1 MKLMREKRVGFSLRG
16 VPSPTRQ
23 IIKNANSETNFWYA
37 RNKKKEKRE
46 KIIRL
51 STDIRVKSVLFDI
64 YFQENSRKS
73 YSRKVLILV
82 SLKNPENGP
91 FSGEIQKI
99 DRFSVK

>member
-1 MKLMREKRVGFSLRG
+1 MKLMREKRVVFSLRG

-37 RNKKKEKRE
+37 RNKKKEKQE

-51 STDIRVKSVLFDI
+51 STDISVKSVLFDI
-64 YFQENSRKS
+64 YFQENSRTS
-73 YSRKVLILV
+73 FSRKVLILV

-91 FSGEIQKI
+91 FSGEIQNI